1 MHKTYKSNLRIN
13 YLKWLR
19 KWKGNIVKTLTLWR
33 RAPKIKVPKNVDM
46 YNSEEYIMD
55 RGKKPNINTG
65 QDSGKHYK
73 NILSLI
79 YSDQN

>member
-1 MHKTYKSNLRIN
+1 
-13 YLKWLR
+13 
-19 KWKGNIVKTLTLWR
+19 
-33 RAPKIKVPKNVDM
+33 M